1 MVNCLI
7 ILLYKL
13 TLVSP
18 RNTGIH
24 YESVLSVGEVR
35 APGRE
40 EGVRRCEEGAPGRE
54 EGVPGREEGVRRC
67 DIR

>member
-1 MVNCLI
+1 
-7 ILLYKL
+7 
-13 TLVSP
+13 VSP

-24 YESVLSVGEVR
+24 YESVLSIGEVR
-35 APGRE
+35 APGCE